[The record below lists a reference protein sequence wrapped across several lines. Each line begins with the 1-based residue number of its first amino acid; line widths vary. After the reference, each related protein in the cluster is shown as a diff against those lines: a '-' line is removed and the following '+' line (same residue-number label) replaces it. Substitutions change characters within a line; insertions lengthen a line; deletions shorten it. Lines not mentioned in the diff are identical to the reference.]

1 MGWGRML
8 LLGNWGQQMDIEE
21 QKQEIEDLRIQLNA
35 ASGAQDTA
43 TLRARIAQ
51 LESEKSEL
59 RLYLAALVR
68 YLGHKGILQQGEF
81 RRLVEAIDTED
92 GSEDK
97 GYHGKIMD

>member
-21 QKQEIEDLRIQLNA
+21 QKQEIEDLRMQLNA

-51 LESEKSEL
+51 LESENSEL

-92 GSEDK
+92 GAEDK
-97 GYHGKIMD
+97 GYHGKIME